1 MEERGWNGEERE
13 SVRQREGGGASKV
26 ERRREEPRGG
36 KGRSDRFFVVN
47 HRG

>member
-1 MEERGWNGEERE
+1 MVEERE
-13 SVRQREGGGASKV
+13 KEHKAEREREGGEASKV
-26 ERRREEPRGG
+26 EEWREGPRGR